1 MKGFTLIEMLIYTA
15 LAGIFLSGVTY
26 FAIGLLNGQAKTLVE
41 QEVND
46 NLRNTMRRIEFE
58 IRNAQDINTLTTSNL
73 CLKMSNATYNPT
85 RIYLSGGKVRLA
97 WGGGSSNCTSMTND
111 QQLTSN
117 SVIVNSITF
126 YNFGNGTTTKNISFN
141 LDVSYNSSSGGQ
153 VWEKNQNYTTNAELR
168 SN

>member
-46 NLRNTMRRIEFE
+46 NLRNAMRRIEFE
-58 IRNAQDINTLTTSNL
+58 IRNAQDINTLTTSDL
-73 CLKMSNATYNPT
+73 CLKISNATYNPT

-126 YNFGNGTTTKNISFN
+126 YNFGNGTTTKNISFK
-141 LDVSYNSSSGGQ
+141 LDVSYNNSSGGQ
-153 VWEKNQNYTTNAELR
+153 VWEKNQNYTTNAEIR